1 MTSPSGEQALK
12 RGNSRRGGAGPGP
25 LGMFFREFLR
35 HPVMVGSI
43 IPSSGKTIDRML
55 SRTDWAKTK
64 LFVEYGP
71 GVGTFCQAVLDRMGP
86 DATYIAID
94 TNREFIDYLSRQF
107 VDPRF
112 FPVLGSAADVR
123 QIIAD
128 HGHDH
133 ADYVLSGLPFST
145 LPPGLGPKIAAETMG
160 ALRTGGA
167 FLVYQF
173 NPKVRDILHT
183 AFPRIDQEFEL
194 INIPPCQLWWCWK
207 D

>member
-12 RGNSRRGGAGPGP
+12 RTERRRSTAGPGP

-35 HPVMVGSI
+35 HPVMVGSV
-43 IPSSGKTIDRML
+43 IPSSGKVIDRML
-55 SRTDWAKTK
+55 GRTDWENTK

-71 GVGTFCQAVLDRMGP
+71 GVGTFCQAVLDRMSP

-94 TNREFIDYLSRQF
+94 TNREFIDYLGRQF

-123 QIIAD
+123 RIIAD
-128 HGHDH
+128 HGHEH

-145 LPPGLGPKIAAETMG
+145 LPPGLGPKIAAETHG
-160 ALRTGGA
+160 ALKPGGA

-173 NPKVRDILHT
+173 NPKVRDILET
-183 AFPRIDQEFEL
+183 AFGRIDQGFEL

>member
-1 MTSPSGEQALK
+1 MTSSSGEHALK
-12 RGNSRRGGAGPGP
+12 RSDSSRGGTGPGP

-35 HPVMVGSI
+35 HPVMVGSV
-43 IPSSGKTIDRML
+43 IPSSGKVIDRML
-55 SRTDWAKTK
+55 SRTDWANTK

-71 GVGTFCQAVLDRMGP
+71 GVGTFCKAILDRMSP

-94 TNREFIDYLSRQF
+94 TNREFIDYLGRQF

-112 FPVLGSAADVR
+112 FPVLGSAADV
-123 QIIAD
+123 QSIITA
-128 HGHDH
+128 HGHEH

-145 LPPGLGPKIAAETMG
+145 LPPGLGPKIAAETHA
-160 ALRTGGA
+160 ALRVGGA

-173 NPKVRDILHT
+173 NPKVRDILET
-183 AFPRIDQEFEL
+183 AFERIDYGFEL
-194 INIPPCQLWWCWK
+194 INIPPCQLYWAWK